1 MEIIKTYKTTD
12 WSGGKTTE
20 MYIYP
25 KDCSYIERNFDFR
38 ISSASVDVEESEF
51 TDLTGFHRLLT
62 IIDGQLE
69 LYVNNETPFVLEKDV
84 PFWFSGS
91 EKVKSR
97 GIVRDFNV
105 IFSDK
110 YEVQWKLI
118 KQDEVRKT
126 QLNKGDFLFYF
137 LVKGS
142 VKMNEQCI
150 YENELVC
157 FNFVEYTE
165 FENAISFEND
175 NCLYEIFIQLI
186 S

>member
-25 KDCSYIERNFDFR
+25 KDCSYNERNFDFR
-38 ISSASVDVEESEF
+38 ISSATIEVEESEF
-51 TDLTGFHRLLT
+51 TDLIGYRRLLT
-62 IIDGQLE
+62 ILDGE
-69 LYVNNETPFVLEKDV
+69 LDLKINDKPIFKLKEDIPFYFL
-84 PFWFSGS
+84 GS
-91 EKVKSR
+91 DKVIAR
-97 GIVRDFNV
+97 GKVRDFNV

-118 KQDEVRKT
+118 TQDEVRKT

-137 LVKGS
+137 LVNGS

-165 FENAISFEND
+165 FENAISFEDD
-175 NCLYEIFIQLI
+175 NCLYEIFIQLR